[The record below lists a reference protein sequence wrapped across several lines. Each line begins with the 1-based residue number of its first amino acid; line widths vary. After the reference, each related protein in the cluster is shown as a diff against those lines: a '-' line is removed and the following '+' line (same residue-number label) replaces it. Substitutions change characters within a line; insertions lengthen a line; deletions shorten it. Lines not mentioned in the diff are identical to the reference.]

1 MNTPLQRRLAAL
13 ESLAAS
19 RRSEDTPEA
28 RAVCECLSGMF
39 AAHDADGSI
48 RAAFDA
54 AADAQARAVAV
65 CDLLD
70 RAGCDAERE
79 LLNLLA
85 LAEGRHGT
93 PINP

>member
-1 MNTPLQRRLAAL
+1 MTTRISARLAIL
-13 ESLAAS
+13 EAAAAG
-19 RRSEDTPEA
+19 RRDVDTPEA

-54 AADAQARAVAV
+54 AADAQARGVAV
-65 CDLLD
+65 VDLLD
-70 RAGCDAERE
+70 RAGREVERE

-85 LAEGRHGT
+85 VAEGRHGT